1 MYEKNLTED
10 LRLRLSTKDM
20 DFLRELS
27 EQRSVS
33 LSEVIRSIIAE
44 YRRSVETLNIMT
56 QALKIAQNEQAKKEA
71 QNETG
76 GLSHGDTKTDFHDK
90 L

>member
-10 LRLRLSTKDM
+10 LRLRLSSKDM

-27 EQRSVS
+27 EKRSVS
-33 LSEVIRSIIAE
+33 VSEVIRSIIAE
-44 YRRSVETLNIMT
+44 YRRSVETLDIMT
-56 QALKIAQNEQAKKEA
+56 KALKLAQEQQAKQEQK
-71 QNETG
+71 NETG
-76 GLSHGDTKTDFHDK
+76 GLSHGDTETDFHHQ

>member
-1 MYEKNLTED
+1 MYEKNLKED

-27 EQRSVS
+27 QERSCSV
-33 LSEVIRSIIAE
+33 SEVIRSIIGE
-44 YRRSVETLNIMT
+44 YRRSLETIKVLQDAIRLG
-56 QALKIAQNEQAKKEA
+56 AGKEA
-71 QNETG
+71 AV
-76 GLSHGDTKTDFHDK
+76 HGDTETNIHDK